1 MFYLVVDEWELST
14 CDNGTQYYLFDNLD
28 KAKAKL
34 KEIAQEVK
42 DGDLAYYEGWYEEEV
57 GELYHTFYGED
68 YAYSHDHIH
77 IESLE
82 VN

>member
-1 MFYLVVDEWELST
+1 MFYLVVDEWKLSN

-28 KAKAKL
+28 KAKVKL

-42 DGDLAYYEGWYEEEV
+42 DGDLAYYEDWYEEEV
-57 GELYHTFYGED
+57 GELYHTFYGYD
-68 YAYSHDHIH
+68 YACSHDHIH

-82 VN
+82 VK